1 MNLDVIAN
9 SEHQFIARDLS
20 ELAKSVSLKRFEPGM
35 RIVKQ
40 DEDADSFMTI
50 LQGSVLASYK
60 LAEKDKAALF
70 LGKKTTGADG
80 FVKSLQ
86 TLANYKS

>member
-1 MNLDVIAN
+1 MNLDFITK
-9 SEHQFIARDLS
+9 SEHQFIASDIS
-20 ELAKSVSLKRFEPGM
+20 ELAKSVTLNWFEPGI

-40 DEDADSFMTI
+40 DEDAESFMMI

-70 LGKKTTGADG
+70 LGKKTTEADG

-86 TLANYKS
+86 TLTNYKT